1 MLFDTNMT
9 AHVADFGTAK
19 MLLGEDSS
27 MITASMPGTV
37 GYMAPG
43 TTTCVL

>member
-1 MLFDTNMT
+1 MT
-9 AHVADFGTAK
+9 AHVADFGIAK
-19 MLLGEDSS
+19 LLFGDNSS

-43 TTTCVL
+43 TATQ